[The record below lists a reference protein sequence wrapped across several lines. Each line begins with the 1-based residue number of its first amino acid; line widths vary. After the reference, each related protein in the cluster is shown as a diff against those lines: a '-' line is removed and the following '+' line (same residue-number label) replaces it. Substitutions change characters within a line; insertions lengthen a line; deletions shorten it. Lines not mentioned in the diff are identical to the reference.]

1 MARSIAHTTVDLIL
15 QFFDLAPD
23 AICILDAAG
32 QIVVTN
38 QAFADAVGRP
48 KTEVLGSTFIGF
60 VAEEDRATM
69 ASMVESVRAG
79 KHDQSVTVDMGPAD
93 SRRPRLEF
101 RSSYREGRV
110 CLVGRNVSDRRPLEL
125 ELNESEDRFRRIVE
139 RSPEAAVVVANG
151 CLSVINDAACRLFG
165 ASGRRELE
173 GASIEALLADGRD
186 SSLWRSIVTMRE
198 GGGSSPL
205 LEERIV
211 RRDGSVVDVQAVA
224 VPVRWKG
231 VEMVHVLLRDIT
243 EQRKAEKALRASE
256 NKFRSFVE
264 NVFDGVYQST
274 PDGRLLMANSAMVR
288 MLGYD
293 SEEDLLRVNIARDLY
308 VESGDRER
316 LLRDLADTGQM
327 RNHELRLKRKD
338 GSEIICLENT
348 RVVQRR
354 SGEILYYE
362 GTLKDITE
370 WKRVQ
375 EALRLSEERYR
386 EFFDDDL
393 AGHFI
398 SRPDG
403 TMLACNNAF
412 ARVLGYDSV
421 EEILA
426 VNARAYYPSA
436 AARAAFI
443 RQIRTKGRLEAVEL
457 DLRRKDGKLVRVIE
471 NVRATFDERGEIDQI
486 QGVLYDITERKN
498 LEAQLRESQ
507 KMETLGTLAS
517 GVAHDFNNL
526 LAIIGGYASML
537 RKESTQDLER
547 FLEPVETA
555 VARGAGIVRQLM
567 TFARESER
575 AVAPVDI
582 NRTIR
587 EVVQLAEV
595 MLPEKVRV
603 EFDLAAD
610 LPGVDGDVTQF
621 HQALLNLVKNASDA
635 MPSGGAIIVRTCV
648 VPGASLAD
656 AYPLADADRYVKVSV
671 ADEGDGISDE
681 NRLRIFEPFF
691 TTKGVGQGSGLGL
704 AVVYGVVHGHH
715 GFVDVTAREPRGTEF
730 HLYLPA
736 SAGSWIAAPE
746 RPESAPARGSET
758 ILIVEDEPMLLD
770 LLQILLSTNGY
781 EVLTAAD
788 GEEAMRIYQERHRDI
803 ALVLSDM
810 GLPKLG
816 GWEVFQRMREL
827 NPRVRSILASGYLD
841 QHLRSDLLAAGAKD
855 FIQKP
860 YVPDEILRRIR
871 EVIDEPEHDAS

>member
-32 QIVVTN
+32 RVVVSN
-38 QAFADAVGRP
+38 QAFADAVGIPRSG
-48 KTEVLGSTFIGF
+48 VRDAFFIDL
-60 VAEEDRATM
+60 VAEEDRDTM
-69 ASMVESVRAG
+69 TSLIESVRAG
-79 KHDQSVTVDMGPAD
+79 QHDQSVTVDMGTAD
-93 SRRPRLEF
+93 TARTRLEF
-101 RSSYREGRV
+101 RTAYGDGRI
-110 CLVGRNVSDRRPLEL
+110 CLVGRNVSSRRPLEL

-139 RSPEAAVVVANG
+139 RSPEAAVVVADG
-151 CLSVINDAACRLFG
+151 RLCVINDAACRLFG

-173 GASIEALLADGRD
+173 GMPVETVLADGRD
-186 SSLWRSIVTMRE
+186 SSLWRSIVTMRD

-205 LEERIV
+205 IEERIV
-211 RRDGSVVDVQAVA
+211 RRDGAGVDVQAVA

-231 VEMVHVLLRDIT
+231 VEMVHVLLRDVT
-243 EQRKAEKALRASE
+243 ERRKTEKALRASE
-256 NKFRSFVE
+256 NKFRSFIE

-293 SEEDLLRVNIARDLY
+293 SEEELLRVNIARDLY
-308 VESGDRER
+308 VESADRER
-316 LLRDLADTGQM
+316 LLRDLTAVGQM

-338 GSEIICLENT
+338 GREIICLENT
-348 RVVQRR
+348 RVVRRR
-354 SGEILYYE
+354 SGEVLYYE

-398 SRPDG
+398 SQADG

-412 ARVLGYDSV
+412 ARVLGYDSM

-426 VNARAYYPSA
+426 VNAREYYPSA
-436 AARAAFI
+436 AAREAFI
-443 RQIRTKGRLEAVEL
+443 RQLRAKGRMEAVEL
-457 DLRRKDGKLVRVIE
+457 DLRRKDGKIVRVIE
-471 NVRATFDERGEIDQI
+471 NVRATFNSRGEIDQI
-486 QGVLYDITERKN
+486 HGVLYDITERKN

-517 GVAHDFNNL
+517 GIAHDFNNL
-526 LAIIGGYASML
+526 LAIIGGYAAML

-575 AVAPVDI
+575 AVAPVDL

-587 EVVQLAEV
+587 EAVQLAEI
-595 MLPEKVRV
+595 MLSENVKV
-603 EFDLAAD
+603 EFDLASD
-610 LPGVDGDVTQF
+610 LPAVEGDVTQF
-621 HQALLNLVKNASDA
+621 HQAILNLVKNARDA
-635 MPSGGAIIVRTCV
+635 MPSGGTIAIRTSV
-648 VPGASLAD
+648 VSGASLAE
-656 AYPLADADRYVKVSV
+656 AYPLAAADRYVKVSV

-715 GFVDVTAREPRGTEF
+715 GFVDVTPREPRGTEF

-736 SAGSWIAAPE
+736 SARSWVAAPE
-746 RPESAPARGSET
+746 TPETSPARGSET
-758 ILIVEDEPMLLD
+758 ILVIEDEPMLLD

-781 EVLTAAD
+781 DVLTAAD
-788 GEEAMRIYQERHRDI
+788 GEEALRIYRERHRDI

-816 GWEVFQRMREL
+816 GWEVFQKMREV

-841 QHLRSDLLAAGAKD
+841 QHLRADLLAAGAKD

-860 YVPDEILRRIR
+860 YIPDEILRRIR
-871 EVIDEPEHDAS
+871 EVIDEPEHGAS

>member
-1 MARSIAHTTVDLIL
+1 MARSAAHTTIDLIL

-23 AICILDAAG
+23 AICIVDATG
-32 QIVVTN
+32 QVAAAN
-38 QAFADAVGRP
+38 RAFVETVGRTATGARGTAFLEFVAPEDRGTMATVIDAVRG
-48 KTEVLGSTFIGF
+48 GQ
-60 VAEEDRATM
+60 
-69 ASMVESVRAG
+69 
-79 KHDQSVTVDMGPAD
+79 HDQTVTVDIVPEVGP
-93 SRRPRLEF
+93 RVRLEF
-101 RSSYREGRV
+101 RSSFRDGRV

-139 RSPEAAVVVANG
+139 RSPEAAVVVSNG
-151 CLSVINDAACRLFG
+151 QLSIVNDAAIRLFG

-173 GASIEALLADGRD
+173 GTGVDAVLAEGRE
-186 SSLWRSIVTMRE
+186 SALWRSIVTMRD

-205 LEERIV
+205 LAERIL
-211 RRDGSVVDVQAVA
+211 RRDGTAVDVEAVA

-231 VEMVHVLLRDIT
+231 VETVHVLLRDVT
-243 EQRKAEKALRASE
+243 EHRKAEKALRASE

-308 VESGDRER
+308 VQPSDRER
-316 LLRDLADTGQM
+316 LLQGLPNTGQKQ
-327 RNHELRLKRKD
+327 NQELRLKRKD
-338 GSEIICLENT
+338 GREIICLENT
-348 RVVQRR
+348 RSVRR
-354 SGEILYYE
+354 SSGEVLYYE

-375 EALRLSEERYR
+375 EALRSSEERYR

-403 TMLACNNAF
+403 TMLACNAAF

-421 EEILA
+421 EEILG
-426 VNARAYYPSA
+426 VNARRYYPSVT
-436 AARAAFI
+436 ARDSFVQQL
-443 RQIRTKGRLEAVEL
+443 RSKGRLEAVEL

-471 NVRATFDERGEIDQI
+471 NVRATFDAAGELEQI

-517 GVAHDFNNL
+517 GIAHDFNNL
-526 LAIIGGYASML
+526 LAIIGGYAAML

-547 FLEPVETA
+547 YLEPVETA

-567 TFARESER
+567 TFARENER

-582 NRTIR
+582 NRTVR

-595 MLPEKVRV
+595 MLPENVRV
-603 EFDLAAD
+603 EFDLQSD
-610 LPGVDGDVTQF
+610 LPAVEGDVTQF
-621 HQALLNLVKNASDA
+621 HQALLNLVKNARDA
-635 MPSGGAIIVRTCV
+635 MPNGGGIVVRTRV
-648 VPGASLAD
+648 VRGEAVRE
-656 AYPLADADRYVKVSV
+656 AYPLAEADRYVQICV
-671 ADEGDGISDE
+671 ADEGEGISDD

-691 TTKGVGQGSGLGL
+691 TTKGVGKGSGLGL
-704 AVVYGVVHGHH
+704 AVVYGVVHSHH
-715 GFVDVTAREPRGTEF
+715 GFVDVMSHEPRGTEF
-730 HLYLPA
+730 HLFLPA
-736 SAGSWIAAPE
+736 TTHSWMAAPE
-746 RPESAPARGSET
+746 QPPSTPSRGTET
-758 ILIVEDEPMLLD
+758 ILVIEDEPMLLD
-770 LLQILLSTNGY
+770 LLEILLSTNGY
-781 EVLTAAD
+781 RVLTAAD
-788 GEEAMRIYQERHRDI
+788 GDEALRIYRERHRDI
-803 ALVLSDM
+803 AVVLSDM
-810 GLPKLG
+810 GLPKVG

-841 QHLRSDLLAAGAKD
+841 VHLRSDLLAAGAKD

-860 YVPDEILRRIR
+860 YIPDEILKRIR
-871 EVIDEPEHDAS
+871 EVIDEPEHDES